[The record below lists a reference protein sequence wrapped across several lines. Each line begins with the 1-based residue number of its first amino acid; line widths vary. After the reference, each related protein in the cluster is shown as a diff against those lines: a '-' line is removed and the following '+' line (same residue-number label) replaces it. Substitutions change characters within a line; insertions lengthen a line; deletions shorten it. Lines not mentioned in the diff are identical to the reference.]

1 MSGLLKSMP
10 WASNRWPVL
19 FGSPGGGRGWHGLL
33 AKRSLDEVGEKESGL
48 GWRERAGH
56 RPFLRSSLTKEA
68 DKTPIW
74 PPVNVGDALKGEYH
88 SPFHVQEPLPPVEPL
103 RFLTRRQKRRLEGSP
118 GTHPRWSGRRRRPTP
133 IRHRRHQFPRE

>member
-68 DKTPIW
+68 DKNSDLAARQRWRCSEGRISLAISCPRAAT
-74 PPVNVGDALKGEYH
+74 
-88 SPFHVQEPLPPVEPL
+88 
-103 RFLTRRQKRRLEGSP
+103 TR
-118 GTHPRWSGRRRRPTP
+118 
-133 IRHRRHQFPRE
+133 